1 MRIVSCRVSCK
12 RSVRIVRILVTAK
25 PTMYREALALALHRH
40 RPDAEVMLVSA
51 ESLDGEIGRFRP
63 HLLLRNDN
71 DGVPAED
78 LKSVVCRIEI
88 LFSNGMD
95 ARVVVDG
102 QVTMIEDMSLE
113 KMFEV
118 VDEVEARILG
128 ETTG

>member
-1 MRIVSCRVSCK
+1 M
-12 RSVRIVRILVTAK
+12 RILVTAK